1 MGASR
6 ESGITLALLIA
17 TLCAHSN
24 LAYRPSSGREMRDE
38 RCTMYI
44 NTWGRPSLGAALKSC
59 VM

>member
-38 RCTMYI
+38 RCTS
-44 NTWGRPSLGAALKSC
+44 TPGVGHLSGLP
-59 VM
+59 